1 MNLSDKNSLEDSIYE
16 AANRNG
22 QFRKASLGADKSQMK
37 GSVYGTAHRPAG
49 SNKTRATN
57 RTPKRKRNK

>member
-1 MNLSDKNSLEDSIYE
+1 MISDNNSLEDSIYE

-37 GSVYGTAHRPAG
+37 GSVHCTTHRPAG